1 MPIET
6 MRPSASIARP
16 SAASAVPLAIAALLA
31 FALHLVG
38 GAMLGR
44 SHASPVD
51 AELGAQD
58 KEATCRFELKIPEPL
73 LPYD

>member
-16 SAASAVPLAIAALLA
+16 SAASTVPLAIAALLA
-31 FALHLVG
+31 LALHLVG

-51 AELGAQD
+51 AELGAQ
-58 KEATCRFELKIPEPL
+58 ACRFELKIPEPL